1 MKTRD
6 TTTAFVAKDTN
17 TLITVSEVAERVGR
31 EILES
36 SLEPGAWATALYE
49 CEGRREDA
57 LAVYTRLRVRQLM
70 KQRRVRLAKV
80 SMFESRRL
88 MICMGDQVT
97 RDSIAR
103 TIQEMLGNP
112 TRGKS
117 INFVK
122 PKLSF
127 IWMSILFFGA
137 AGTASSLGRLFSN
150 LLPDSIRYPLTLVA
164 LLVGVGAVWGAMA
177 LRHYLP
183 KRWIMLGWNSCL
195 VLTCNVLCLT
205 SLLLGA
211 KVIKHSGSSPA
222 SFVSPVHAVVSAPLA
237 VRVKSAQKP
246 SPAAIAIPLAK
257 ETTAQN

>member
-1 MKTRD
+1 MRTRD
-6 TTTAFVAKDTN
+6 TTTASVAKDTN
-17 TLITVSEVAERVGR
+17 PLITVSEVAERVGR

-49 CEGRREDA
+49 CEGRKEDA

-80 SMFESRRL
+80 GMFESRRL
-88 MICMGDQVT
+88 MVCMGDQET
-97 RDSIAR
+97 RDTIAR

-127 IWMSILFFGA
+127 IWMSVLFFGA
-137 AGTASSLGRLFSN
+137 AGTASSLGRLFSH
-150 LLPDSIRYPLTLVA
+150 LLPDSIRNPLSLVA
-164 LLVGVGAVWGAMA
+164 LLVGVGAVWTAVA
-177 LRHYLP
+177 LQHYLP
-183 KRWIMLGWNSCL
+183 KRWIMLSWNSCL

-211 KVIKHSGSSPA
+211 KVIKRSGSLQTSVP
-222 SFVSPVHAVVSAPLA
+222 PVHVVAVAP
-237 VRVKSAQKP
+237 VTMREKPTQKT
-246 SPAAIAIPLAK
+246 SPGPIAIPLAK
-257 ETTAQN
+257 ETTAKN